1 MNKLKYIWIVAA
13 MIVALSA
20 CTISY
25 KLNGAAIDYSIYK
38 TINVGQF
45 PIRAAMVYAPLQPM
59 FENKLT
65 DTYTKQITGYSLTP
79 QAVTEDAYASKT
91 RLTISVRVKYTDHKQ
106 PKNSIDQSFS
116 AFRDFDSSEMLTNV
130 QDQLCEEITE
140 ELVMLIFN
148 ATAGNW

>member
-1 MNKLKYIWIVAA
+1 MSVVRDIEPWDELLQAGRDDERLV
-13 MIVALSA
+13 MQSA
-20 CTISY
+20 V
-25 KLNGAAIDYSIYK
+25 NRRPA
-38 TINVGQF
+38 
-45 PIRAAMVYAPLQPM
+45 
-59 FENKLT
+59 
-65 DTYTKQITGYSLTP
+65 